1 MSNDKDSNMETCEK
15 NIKERPSYP
24 IEECY
29 RNIEEIIDDCII
41 GLYSSIDNFI
51 FQDVDYSMVM
61 SVVPQWVSDAGVS
74 PELACS
80 KVTYE
85 TLRRN
90 ATHPIFGKLVY
101 HYDLW
106 GKIAAVQD
114 RLSAVIM
121 FMRQFY
127 KIVPCIAHYDENQYT
142 SVARC
147 EGERETEAHMLL
159 NSIFVAYASVFD
171 LISKISVEQ
180 FEFYKYDFSKY
191 KKMKSVDIIYKKSL
205 NNIDPSLKV
214 EGMLFSEP
222 AVIRKIE
229 TFRNE
234 FVHNGP
240 WDLRCSVYNTAVN
253 GEPADVV
260 IYSPDMDEL
269 GNFISSGSRNKFYS
283 QGNRINLQLPDMI
296 NEATAVLRNTINQI
310 SNLYQIG
317 ITQSVNNEYTEE
329 CMMAIEQYY
338 ASLKK
343 IIIA

>member
-1 MSNDKDSNMETCEK
+1 MSNDKDSNMEASKKT
-15 NIKERPSYP
+15 IKERPSYS

-29 RNIEEIIDDCII
+29 RNIEEIIDDSII
-41 GLYSSIDNFI
+41 GLYNSFDNFI
-51 FQDVDYSMVM
+51 FQDIDYSMVI

-74 PELACS
+74 PELACT
-80 KVTYE
+80 KVAYE

-101 HYDLW
+101 RYDLW

-127 KIVPCIAHYDENQYT
+127 KIVPSIAHYDENQYT
-142 SVARC
+142 SAARC
-147 EGERETEAHMLL
+147 GGERETEAHILL

-191 KKMKSVDIIYKKSL
+191 KKMKSTDIVYKKSL
-205 NNIDPSLKV
+205 NNIDPSLKA

-253 GEPADVV
+253 GEPADVI

-283 QGNRINLQLPDMI
+283 QANRINIQLPDIM
-296 NEATAVLRNTINQI
+296 NEA
-310 SNLYQIG
+310 
-317 ITQSVNNEYTEE
+317 SVVIKN
-329 CMMAIEQYY
+329 AIEQISALYRNCTTQNIDKRIY
-338 ASLKK
+338 RGVPISNSKLLH
-343 IIIA
+343 IIN

>member
-1 MSNDKDSNMETCEK
+1 MSNDKDSNMEACKKT
-15 NIKERPSYP
+15 IKERPSYP

-29 RNIEEIIDDCII
+29 RNIEEIIDDSII
-41 GLYSSIDNFI
+41 GLYNSFDNFI
-51 FQDVDYSMVM
+51 FQDIDYSMVI

-74 PELACS
+74 PELACT
-80 KVTYE
+80 KVAYE

-101 HYDLW
+101 RYDLW

-127 KIVPCIAHYDENQYT
+127 KIVPSIAHYDENQYT
-142 SVARC
+142 SAARC
-147 EGERETEAHMLL
+147 GGERETEAHILL

-191 KKMKSVDIIYKKSL
+191 KKMKSTDIVYKKSL
-205 NNIDPSLKV
+205 NNIDPSLKA

-253 GEPADVV
+253 GEPADVI

-283 QGNRINLQLPDMI
+283 QANRINIQLPDII
-296 NEATAVLRNTINQI
+296 NEASVVIKNTIEQI
-310 SNLYQIG
+310 SALYRNCT
-317 ITQSVNNEYTEE
+317 TQNIDKEYTEE
-329 CMMAIEQYY
+329 CLSAIVSYY
-338 ASLKK
+338 TSLTK
-343 IIIA
+343 

>member
-1 MSNDKDSNMETCEK
+1 MSYDKDLNMKTYEK
-15 NIKERPSYP
+15 TLEERPLHPVEQCYSNIKE
-24 IEECY
+24 
-29 RNIEEIIDDCII
+29 IINDSII
-41 GLYSSIDNFI
+41 SLYNSIDNFI
-51 FQDVDYSMVM
+51 FQDIDYSKVRSVM
-61 SVVPQWVSDAGVS
+61 PRWVSDAGVS
-74 PELACS
+74 PDLICT
-80 KVTYE
+80 KVEYE

-90 ATHPIFGKLVY
+90 AKHPIFGKFLY

-106 GKIAAVQD
+106 GKIAAIQD

-127 KIVPCIAHYDENQYT
+127 KIIPYMAHYNESQYT
-142 SVARC
+142 SATRC
-147 EGERETEAHMLL
+147 GGEQETEAHMLL

-191 KKMKSVDIIYKKSL
+191 KKMKSADITYKKSI
-205 NNIDPSLKV
+205 NNIDPSLKA
-214 EGMLFSEP
+214 ESMLFSEP

-283 QGNRINLQLPDMI
+283 QANRINIQLPDLI
-296 NEATAVLRNTINQI
+296 NEASVVLKKTIEQI
-310 SNLYQIG
+310 STLYQNCT
-317 ITQSVNNEYTEE
+317 TQNINKEYTEE
-329 CMMAIEQYY
+329 CLSEIVSYY
-338 ASLKK
+338 ASLSK
-343 IIIA
+343 